1 MLPRYASLAA
11 FRTPAAVAALE
22 RDLAS
27 GALHPMTAK
36 KDLAEEI
43 VTKYHDAAAAR
54 NARERFEATVQR
66 GEIPTD
72 IREFAA
78 LPDWRNVSDAL
89 VGVGLATSR
98 REAERLVQ
106 QGGVKIDGGAVT
118 DPKRSW
124 SPTAPVVLSVG
135 TRKFVRVLPPL

>member
-1 MLPRYASLAA
+1 
-11 FRTPAAVAALE
+11 
-22 RDLAS
+22 
-27 GALHPMTAK
+27 MTAK

-43 VTKYHDAAAAR
+43 VTKYHDATAAR
-54 NARERFEATVQR
+54 SARERFEATVQR
-66 GEIPTD
+66 GEIPSD

-118 DPKRSW
+118 DPKRNW
-124 SPTAPVVLSVG
+124 SPTDSVVLSVG
-135 TRKFVRVLPPL
+135 TRKFVRVLPAESK